1 MVSNIGNLEKQLTE
15 WKKWLLR
22 KLKLYFYGF
31 SSNRPRK
38 YLSNLKWI
46 NFWKEN
52 RRKYQPNY

>member
-31 SSNRPRK
+31 SSNRLLK
-38 YLSNLKWI
+38 YKLNLRWI
-46 NFWKEN
+46 SFWKEN
-52 RRKYQPNY
+52 KRKYQQNC